1 MLPEE
6 QLFYWGV
13 EKARML
19 SGRGDLGTIDSETFD
34 FSQLE
39 EYINDDNESN
49 IYFHDALVTSSDLKL
64 SEEKAPPYARSGQ
77 PGLVKEPAHSP
88 QTAPQHQKNFRPS
101 SDVTSSFNK
110 PHHLP
115 DSPPDSGSEPPFSPP
130 NEDPKLKCPSLEL
143 IHHHLPSE
151 MSVHPSENLK
161 QQPQHHHHH
170 YIHYG
175 MPQKHA
181 TDVSISSST
190 SPTSPHHPV
199 SPVHSTHSASMP
211 VLAQPSMS
219 GLTQIPTFVPNTLP
233 LLTSGLGHLYTG
245 CQVIYS
251 QFGLAIHQNDHQA
264 RRRFIEWVQNEIAVV
279 PDFHK
284 RILFSDEAHFWLNG
298 YVNKQN
304 CRIWSEANPY
314 KCHNVTVNG
323 DQYRAM
329 ITNFFIPE
337 LNNHDVQELWFQ
349 QDGATC
355 HTARATIDLLKDTLG
370 DRLISRFGPVNW
382 PPRSCDLTPL
392 DYFLWG
398 YVKALVYADKPQM
411 LDYLED
417 NIRRVIA
424 DIRPQML
431 EEVIENWTSRLDYIQ
446 ASHGSPMPEIIFKMS
461 EEFLYEN
468 ITNPVSSTTNSKK
481 RKLPE
486 SPKIPRTHQNGN
498 GVQVKIEP
506 SIQSPDPTTTVLPS
520 SDDDYN
526 FELSA
531 AEANALFVDS
541 SFQCIRFQS
550 FQPNTWAQ
558 LLDKD
563 MKEIASPNFRVDAD
577 KGFNYSNADESF
589 VCQKKN
595 HFQVTVHVQPVAEAH
610 YVRTPEGTRVIEKFS
625 LNFHGVKME
634 SPTQTI
640 KVEQSQSDRS
650 KRPFH
655 PVPLELVTDQVTKT
669 TVGRLH
675 FSETTSNNMRK
686 KGKPNPDQRFFFLV
700 VSLCAHVSG
709 EPPITIIAHSSEK
722 IIVRASNPGQFEND
736 MELSWQKGHTLDSI
750 FHNVSE
756 KIAFRYS

>member
-1 MLPEE
+1 MVIPRMVVFLKYNRNLPVYNKENNC
-6 QLFYWGV
+6 GV
-13 EKARML
+13 FA
-19 SGRGDLGTIDSETFD
+19 S
-34 FSQLE
+34 
-39 EYINDDNESN
+39 
-49 IYFHDALVTSSDLKL
+49 
-64 SEEKAPPYARSGQ
+64 
-77 PGLVKEPAHSP
+77 
-88 QTAPQHQKNFRPS
+88 
-101 SDVTSSFNK
+101 
-110 PHHLP
+110 
-115 DSPPDSGSEPPFSPP
+115 
-130 NEDPKLKCPSLEL
+130 
-143 IHHHLPSE
+143 
-151 MSVHPSENLK
+151 
-161 QQPQHHHHH
+161 
-170 YIHYG
+170 
-175 MPQKHA
+175 
-181 TDVSISSST
+181 
-190 SPTSPHHPV
+190 PV

-211 VLAQPSMS
+211 VLAQPSMP

-245 CQVIYS
+245 
-251 QFGLAIHQNDHQA
+251 
-264 RRRFIEWVQNEIAVV
+264 
-279 PDFHK
+279 
-284 RILFSDEAHFWLNG
+284 
-298 YVNKQN
+298 
-304 CRIWSEANPY
+304 
-314 KCHNVTVNG
+314 
-323 DQYRAM
+323 
-329 ITNFFIPE
+329 
-337 LNNHDVQELWFQ
+337 
-349 QDGATC
+349 
-355 HTARATIDLLKDTLG
+355 
-370 DRLISRFGPVNW
+370 
-382 PPRSCDLTPL
+382 
-392 DYFLWG
+392 
-398 YVKALVYADKPQM
+398 
-411 LDYLED
+411 
-417 NIRRVIA
+417 
-424 DIRPQML
+424 
-431 EEVIENWTSRLDYIQ
+431 
-446 ASHGSPMPEIIFKMS
+446 S

-468 ITNPVSSTTNSKK
+468 MTNPVSSTTNSKK

-610 YVRTPEGTRVIEKFS
+610 YVRTLKGPESSKKGNFPTRRSKWKI
-625 LNFHGVKME
+625 
-634 SPTQTI
+634 PTN
-640 KVEQSQSDRS
+640 

-756 KIAFRYS
+756 KIVFRYS